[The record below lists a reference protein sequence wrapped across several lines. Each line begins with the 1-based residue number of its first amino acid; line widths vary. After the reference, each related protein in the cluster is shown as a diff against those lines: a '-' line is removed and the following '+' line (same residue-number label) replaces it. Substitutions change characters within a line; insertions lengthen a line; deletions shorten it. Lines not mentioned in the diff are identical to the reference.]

1 MALTL
6 KQLRDYVGVSVEY
19 LAQQIGVSVDTIK
32 HIESGNLEGVYAKDV
47 ALIGRYFKTT
57 EIKGLTVFD

>member
-19 LAQQIGVSVDTIK
+19 LSKQTGVKEEV
-32 HIESGNLEGVYAKDV
+32 IESIERGDISKVYAKDV
-47 ALIGRYFKTT
+47 ALLGRYFKTT
-57 EIKGLTVFD
+57 EIQDLTVF